1 MLITKKDKS
10 FTLLLISLILIVYS
24 IFSLSS
30 FFKLFSYHQN
40 YKILTGEKYWLNV
53 NQEPVNKDLRSRIIL
68 LSFLNDDDVMLE
80 QIIDSK
86 NIKSNFGR
94 NISLILVYSGN
105 KEVDTIGNILHK
117 NDTGFPII
125 FDKYSNVF
133 NYFKPNKNK
142 FILLNEKGD
151 IYGKY
156 RIEDF
161 NKIEKDIEKLVNIL
175 PNIKEENFKI
185 SQKRATP
192 SYILSNPT
200 SISYINNKLVGN
212 KTNIL
217 IANSG
222 HNNIIISSLDG
233 RIIKKIGS
241 KIAGL
246 QDGEINDA
254 LFNYPQDFVID
265 NNMIYIADS
274 GNNSIRKVNL
284 KSKKVFTIVGSG
296 KKKGSYL
303 KGTVAAKKANLW
315 FPNSLTLSSDKKELI
330 ISNYGAGQ
338 LLSYHIK
345 NQTLSSL
352 TDAKLNIKARNII
365 NYTNR
370 IYFIDQD
377 IIKYL
382 DKNNQLHIFQI
393 DGEPVESNAFYIK
406 GNLLFNINNKLQ
418 LIQKIDL
425 KSNQTSITKIDNR
438 LVSDLV
444 NIGNFIYLLETNKDK
459 ITKINKKNSNIK
471 ILDILPKLEIT
482 EDKII
487 KFLPNFNFTDELFV
501 KSNSIINVKM
511 NLRKSWKINHKAPS
525 FINLVEIDG
534 DKKAKLIKIYSW
546 NDIDKN
552 QIFLPKL
559 KNGFTYYI
567 KAIIYYCKDTKN
579 SICMVNQY
587 NKKINTSHD
596 ISNKDIKIDFLYPN
610 ND

>member
-10 FTLLLISLILIVYS
+10 FILLLISLILIVYS

-105 KEVDTIGNILHK
+105 KEVDTIDNILHK

-352 TDAKLNIKARNII
+352 TDAKQNIKAKNII
-365 NYTNR
+365 NYTSR

>member
-10 FTLLLISLILIVYS
+10 FILLLISLILIIYS

-80 QIIDSK
+80 RIIDSK

-105 KEVDTIGNILHK
+105 KEIDTIGNILHK
-117 NDTGFPII
+117 NDLGFPII

-151 IYGKY
+151 IYSKY

-185 SQKRATP
+185 SHKRATP

-265 NNMIYIADS
+265 NNIIYIADS

-284 KSKKVFTIVGSG
+284 KSKKVFTIIGSG

-303 KGTVAAKKANLW
+303 KGTIAAKKANLW

-352 TDAKLNIKARNII
+352 TDAKLNIKAKNII
-365 NYTNR
+365 NYNSR

-393 DGEPVESNAFYIK
+393 DGESVESNAFYIQ

-418 LIQKIDL
+418 LIQKINL
-425 KSNQTSITKIDNR
+425 KSNQTSITKINNR
-438 LVSDLV
+438 HVSDLV
-444 NIGNFIYLLETNKDK
+444 NIGNFIYLLETNKGK
-459 ITKINKKNSNIK
+459 ITKINKKNSNVK

-501 KSNSIINVKM
+501 KPNSIINVKM
-511 NLRKSWKINHKAPS
+511 NLRKNWKINHKAPS

-546 NDIDKN
+546 NDIKKN

-567 KAIIYYCKDTKN
+567 KAIIYYCKDTEN

-587 NKKINTSHD
+587 NNKINVSHD